1 MLTSLRCLCTMA
13 QICNCERSQTAIVR
27 SEDERMNSD
36 NQLQDR
42 LPDKTGEA
50 IKIVKVDSRKAL
62 NDFIRLPWSLYIEDP
77 MWVPPL
83 LIERRMHLSPKNP
96 YFEHAEFCFWIA
108 YRNGQPVGRISA
120 QIDRLHIE
128 RYQDATGFFGM
139 IEAEDKRPT
148 FSSLLDTAESWLR
161 DQGMQRIGGPYNLS
175 INQELGLLVEGF
187 DSPPSV
193 MMGHARPY
201 YAARIEENGYQKE
214 KDLLAYIVNS
224 DFTMTAAAQRI
235 ANRTKDRIHIRKLQ
249 KSKFV
254 SELEII
260 RDIFND
266 AWSQNWNFVPF
277 TNAEFEHLGKDLKM
291 LADEELVKI
300 AEVDGEPAAFIV
312 VLPNIN
318 EVIRD
323 LNGRLLPFGWLKML
337 WRLKVKYPK
346 SARIPLM
353 GVRRRYH
360 DSLMG
365 AALAFGVIASV
376 QQPGQKRG
384 LKEAELSWILEDN
397 LRMRDILES
406 IGGRVYKTYRI
417 YCKQL

>member
-96 YFEHAEFCFWIA
+96 YFEHAEFCSWIA

-175 INQELGLLVEGF
+175 INQELGLLVKGF

-214 KDLLAYIVNS
+214 KDLLA
-224 DFTMTAAAQRI
+224 
-235 ANRTKDRIHIRKLQ
+235 
-249 KSKFV
+249 
-254 SELEII
+254 
-260 RDIFND
+260 
-266 AWSQNWNFVPF
+266 
-277 TNAEFEHLGKDLKM
+277 
-291 LADEELVKI
+291 
-300 AEVDGEPAAFIV
+300 
-312 VLPNIN
+312 
-318 EVIRD
+318 
-323 LNGRLLPFGWLKML
+323 
-337 WRLKVKYPK
+337 
-346 SARIPLM
+346 
-353 GVRRRYH
+353 
-360 DSLMG
+360 
-365 AALAFGVIASV
+365 
-376 QQPGQKRG
+376 
-384 LKEAELSWILEDN
+384 
-397 LRMRDILES
+397 
-406 IGGRVYKTYRI
+406 
-417 YCKQL
+417 